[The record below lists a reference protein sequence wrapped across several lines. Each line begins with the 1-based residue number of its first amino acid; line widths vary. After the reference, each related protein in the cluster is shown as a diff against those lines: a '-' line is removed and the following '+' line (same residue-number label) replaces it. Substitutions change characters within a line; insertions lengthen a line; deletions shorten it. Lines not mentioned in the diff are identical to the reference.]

1 MTFLNPNLTRL
12 ATALADYQGE
22 SFLPNVAMNAL
33 NRLDNAITLDDIIKG
48 KGADASVLIVI
59 TNEPCPKVLL
69 TRRSGRLN
77 AHAGEVS
84 FVGGKKDDDE
94 TPTQTAL
101 REAFEEVGLNPTSV
115 EMIGKLP
122 MQLSKSNL
130 LVQPFVAVISPNIAK
145 ALVPNPDE
153 IARLFWVE
161 LEYFLNHLPNN
172 YRFVIDKHHKTYA
185 QDFADRHQICAVHYL
200 DTPAWVVDNEVI
212 WGMTGRILANLLHI
226 GFGVKVDWYYR
237 VKPLAK

>member
-1 MTFLNPNLTRL
+1 MTFIHSHLIRL

-22 SFLPNVAMNAL
+22 PFLPNVAMNAL

-59 TNEPCPKVLL
+59 TNEPYPKVLL

-84 FVGGKKDDDE
+84 FVGGKKDDGE
-94 TPTQTAL
+94 TPVQTAL
-101 REAFEEVGLNPTSV
+101 REACEEVGIPPTSV
-115 EMIGKLP
+115 EIIGKLP

-130 LVQPFVAVISPNIAK
+130 LVQPIVGVISPNIAK
-145 ALVPNPDE
+145 MLVSNPDE

-161 LEYFLNHLPNN
+161 LDYFLDNLPSN

-185 QDFADRHQICAVHYL
+185 QDFANRHQICAVHYL
-200 DTPAWVVDNEVI
+200 DTPAWVVDDEVI

-226 GFGVKVDWYYR
+226 GFGIKIDWYYQVNR
-237 VKPLAK
+237 P

>member
-12 ATALADYQGE
+12 ATTLADYQGE
-22 SFLPNVAMNAL
+22 PFLPNVAMNAL

-94 TPTQTAL
+94 TPVQTAL
-101 REAFEEVGLNPTSV
+101 REACEEVGLNPTSV

-161 LEYFLNHLPNN
+161 LEYFLNHLPVN
-172 YRFVIDKHHKTYA
+172 YRFVIDQQHKTHSQA
-185 QDFADRHQICAVHYL
+185 FATQHHITAIRHL

-226 GFGVKVDWYYR
+226 GFGVKVDWYYQ